1 MNILSITVRN
11 TIITYSQFIEK
22 ANVFK
27 ANLFKDPELRKAGSL
42 QRLLF
47 SILILNSFDNKR
59 VSLM

>member
-27 ANLFKDPELRKAGSL
+27 VNVFKDPELRKAGTL
-42 QRLLF
+42 
-47 SILILNSFDNKR
+47 
-59 VSLM
+59 